1 MQKLVANT
9 SSSIL
14 FPKAP
19 TLHFYPET
27 NICPTCGSM
36 LHVQKTTATK
46 TVVTMDIGAFYAK
59 ETVLFC
65 PHDKK
70 KFFSD
75 QLRSLVPRGG
85 TFGFDVIVE
94 VGLALFVHCRNNI
107 EIMTALAAENV
118 FISER
123 EVSYLG
129 GCKSI
134 LLVNQAANNFSVRSF
149 QKSSHQSSAL
159 NIRRASIGSIESLCQ
174 LAPGIFNRF

>member
-1 MQKLVANT
+1 
-9 SSSIL
+9 
-14 FPKAP
+14 
-19 TLHFYPET
+19 
-27 NICPTCGSM
+27 M

-70 KFFSD
+70 NFFSD

-94 VGLALFVHCRNNI
+94 VGLALFVHCRNNR
-107 EIMTALAAENV
+107 EIMMALAAENV

-129 GCKSI
+129 RKFI
-134 LLVNQAANNFSVRSF
+134 NYLALL
-149 QKSSHQSSAL
+149 H
-159 NIRRASIGSIESLCQ
+159 IGRASRVL
-174 LAPGIFNRF
+174 GI